1 MAGKYLIDTNAVI
14 DYLSNKLPGNASNM
28 LDEEALEISVIIRM
42 ELLAWGNAESQQLSI
57 LEDFI
62 NSVVVWSLDEP
73 VIIKGIEI
81 RKNFRIKLPDAIIA
95 ATAVVHELTLVTR
108 NVNDF
113 KNITGLRLINPWDM

>member
-95 ATAVVHELTLVTR
+95 ATAEVHDLTLVTR

-113 KNITGLRLINPWDM
+113 KNITDLRLINPWDM

>member
-81 RKNFRIKLPDAIIA
+81 RKNFKIKLPDAIIA
-95 ATAVVHELTLVTR
+95 ATPVVHELTLVTR

>member
-42 ELLAWGNAESQQLSI
+42 ELPAWGNAESQQLSI

-95 ATAVVHELTLVTR
+95 ATPVVHELTLVTR

>member
-28 LDEEALEISVIIRM
+28 LDEEALEISVIIRI

>member
-95 ATAVVHELTLVTR
+95 ATPVVHELTLVTR

>member
-81 RKNFRIKLPDAIIA
+81 RKNFKIKLPDAIIA